1 MVLSTEK
8 TEGNCMRR
16 LPDSYVLATIIV
28 GWIVVV
34 ALIVTGNA

>member
-16 LPDSYVLATIIV
+16 LSDSYVLATIII

>member
-1 MVLSTEK
+1 
-8 TEGNCMRR
+8 MRK